1 MTPGDVML
9 LPTSDP
15 RPPGAAVAAEAE
27 RPSRTGRRGA
37 TAMEY
42 LVCASFILV
51 VLIAGVQHLASVT
64 QSLFQ
69 KDADATNVLPGGTE
83 R

>member
-1 MTPGDVML
+1 MFIPRAD
-9 LPTSDP
+9 
-15 RPPGAAVAAEAE
+15 RPPHVPVAPPQTDH
-27 RPSRTGRRGA
+27 RPAGPVRRRAGA

-69 KDADATNVLPGGTE
+69 EDADATNVLPGSTA

>member
-1 MTPGDVML
+1 MSPIAGDPDQGL
-9 LPTSDP
+9 QAG
-15 RPPGAAVAAEAE
+15 R
-27 RPSRTGRRGA
+27 RCRRGA

-69 KDADATNVLPGGTE
+69 KDANATNVLSGSTG

>member
-1 MTPGDVML
+1 
-9 LPTSDP
+9 
-15 RPPGAAVAAEAE
+15 
-27 RPSRTGRRGA
+27 
-37 TAMEY
+37 MEY

-64 QSLFQ
+64 HSLFQ
-69 KDADATNVLPGGTE
+69 KDADATNVLPGSTA